1 MWKRIA
7 LFTLTGCC
15 AVLASS
21 GCGGGAPKASQ
32 HASEAGSRT
41 GATTS
46 TAPLATA
53 RARTGVGASKKPDV
67 VEAGRTP
74 TTIASPS
81 ARPAG
86 TAKNVVEM
94 PSDFVVTVEKACVH
108 AQETQAFT
116 VTGGVPGQLLIYD
129 TAYADGTDDYT
140 THYGSG
146 SGKDKFDGSGRY
158 RTTFVLAGKVPP
170 GTAYLS
176 VASAR
181 GSQLV
186 QARTTFVIKPLT
198 QPCS

>member
-32 HASEAGSRT
+32 HVGEAGSRT

-46 TAPLATA
+46 TTPPAAA
-53 RARTGVGASKKPDV
+53 RRTGVGVSKKPEV

-86 TAKNVVEM
+86 TAKNVLEM

-108 AQETQAFT
+108 ALETQAFT